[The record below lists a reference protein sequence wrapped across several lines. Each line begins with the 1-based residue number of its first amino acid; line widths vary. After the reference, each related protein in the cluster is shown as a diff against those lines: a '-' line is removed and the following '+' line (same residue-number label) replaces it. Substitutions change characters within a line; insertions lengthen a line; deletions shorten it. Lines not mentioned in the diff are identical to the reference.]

1 MNSLKN
7 HLLISVPH
15 MNDDIFGRSV
25 IYICDHTLEGAMGLI
40 INKPMNDISFK
51 DLKNVNY
58 INSDYL
64 EKIKMKL
71 YFGGPI
77 QLEKIIAL
85 HTNELKIETAIP
97 LNNKISISS
106 GKEIIRDI
114 ENDIN
119 LNYKLFC
126 GHSGWSPGQ
135 LEKEIKQNTW
145 LHTSANDSLVFSANI
160 DEIWKNFVKTIGKN
174 GFLIINGEIV
184 AHRIGVIDIDIW
196 NDKFEKYFQIFINF
210 QLFNS
215 GRYSI

>member
-25 IYICDHTLEGAMGLI
+25 IYICEHNLEGAMGLI
-40 INKPMNDISFK
+40 INKPMDDISFK
-51 DLKNVNY
+51 DLKSVNH
-58 INSDYL
+58 INIDRFQSL
-64 EKIKMKL
+64 RMKL

-77 QLEKIIAL
+77 LVEKIIAL

-135 LEKEIKQNTW
+135 LEREIENGDW
-145 LHTSANDSLVFSANI
+145 LLQSSKTDLLFNLTAEKIWENATESLGINI
-160 DEIWKNFVKTIGKN
+160 
-174 GFLIINGEIV
+174 
-184 AHRIGVIDIDIW
+184 IDIS
-196 NDKFEKYFQIFINF
+196 NM
-210 QLFNS
+210 S
-215 GRYSI
+215 GSS

>member
-25 IYICDHTLEGAMGLI
+25 IYICEHNLDGAMGLI
-40 INKPMNDISFK
+40 INKPIDDISFK
-51 DLKNVNY
+51 HLKNFNH
-58 INSDYL
+58 ISSDYFQSL
-64 EKIKMKL
+64 KIEL

-77 QLEKIIAL
+77 LAEKIMVL

-106 GKEIIRDI
+106 GEEIIKNI

-135 LEKEIKQNTW
+135 LEREIESGDW
-145 LHTSANDSLVFSANI
+145 LFQTSKTDLLFNLKAEKIWEDATKSL
-160 DEIWKNFVKTIGKN
+160 G
-174 GFLIINGEIV
+174 
-184 AHRIGVIDIDIW
+184 IDIIDIS
-196 NDKFEKYFQIFINF
+196 NM
-210 QLFNS
+210 S
-215 GRYSI
+215 GSA

>member
-25 IYICDHTLEGAMGLI
+25 IYICEHNLEGAMGLI
-40 INKPMNDISFK
+40 INKPMDNIS
-51 DLKNVNY
+51 LKNIKNVDR
-58 INSDYL
+58 ISSDHFQNL
-64 EKIKMKL
+64 KMKL

-77 QLEKIIAL
+77 LVEKIIAL

-106 GKEIIRDI
+106 GKEIIKDI

-126 GHSGWSPGQ
+126 GHSGWNPGQ
-135 LEKEIKQNTW
+135 LEREIENGDW
-145 LHTSANDSLVFSANI
+145 LLQTSKTDLLFNLKAEKIWGNATESLGINI
-160 DEIWKNFVKTIGKN
+160 
-174 GFLIINGEIV
+174 
-184 AHRIGVIDIDIW
+184 IDIS
-196 NDKFEKYFQIFINF
+196 NM
-210 QLFNS
+210 S
-215 GRYSI
+215 GSA

>member
-25 IYICDHTLEGAMGLI
+25 IYICEHTLEGAMGLI

-58 INSDYL
+58 INIDHFENL
-64 EKIKMKL
+64 KMKL

-77 QLEKIIAL
+77 LVEKIIAL

-97 LNNKISISS
+97 INNKISISS

-135 LEKEIKQNTW
+135 LEREIENGDW
-145 LHTSANDSLVFSANI
+145 LLQTSKTDLLFNLKAEKIWGDATESLGINI
-160 DEIWKNFVKTIGKN
+160 
-174 GFLIINGEIV
+174 
-184 AHRIGVIDIDIW
+184 IDIS
-196 NDKFEKYFQIFINF
+196 NM
-210 QLFNS
+210 S
-215 GRYSI
+215 GSA

>member
-25 IYICDHTLEGAMGLI
+25 IYICEHNLEGAMGLI
-40 INKPMNDISFK
+40 INKPMDDISFK
-51 DLKNVNY
+51 GLKNVNH
-58 INSDYL
+58 ISQSL
-64 EKIKMKL
+64 RMKL

-77 QLEKIIAL
+77 LVEKIIAL
-85 HTNELKIETAIP
+85 HTNELKIKTAIP

-135 LEKEIKQNTW
+135 LEREIENGDW
-145 LHTSANDSLVFSANI
+145 LLQSSKTDLLFNLTAEKIWENATESLGINI
-160 DEIWKNFVKTIGKN
+160 
-174 GFLIINGEIV
+174 
-184 AHRIGVIDIDIW
+184 IDIS
-196 NDKFEKYFQIFINF
+196 NM
-210 QLFNS
+210 S
-215 GRYSI
+215 GSA